1 MKIEKLVLV
10 DDHQMFREIL
20 GEKLNNEKHFKVI
33 HSLGSAGELWQIFPE
48 INKKE
53 EFPLFIL
60 DIDLPDQNGF
70 DILKR
75 IMEINSNHRVIIL
88 SYHDELPFKSKFIK
102 EGARSYIA
110 KSKSYD
116 EILDALYSVSEKGY
130 YYSDDVNHALMDSY
144 LQKHR
149 IQFPY
154 PETAF
159 SDREI
164 AIIKLI
170 CAEKTAKEIATELFI
185 EIKTVESHK
194 SRIMQKLD
202 VKSSI
207 GIVLYAIQSGII

>member
-33 HSLGSAGELWQIFPE
+33 KSLGSAAELWNVFPE
-48 INKKE
+48 ISAKD
-53 EFPLFIL
+53 EFPLIML

-75 IMEINSNHRVIIL
+75 LMEINPNHRVLIL

-102 EGARSYIA
+102 EGARAYIA
-110 KSKSYD
+110 KSKSYE

-144 LQKHR
+144 LHKHR
-149 IQFPY
+149 IQFKY
-154 PETAF
+154 PNVTF
-159 SDREI
+159 SEREI

-170 CAEKTAKEIATELFI
+170 CAEKTAKEIAKELFL
-185 EIKTVESHK
+185 EPKTIESHRT
-194 SRIMQKLD
+194 RILQKLE

-207 GIVLYAIQSGII
+207 GIVLYAIQAGLV

>member
-33 HSLGSAGELWQIFPE
+33 KSLGSAAELWNVLPE
-48 INKKE
+48 ISAKD
-53 EFPLFIL
+53 EFPLIML

-75 IMEINSNHRVIIL
+75 LMEINPNHRVLIL

-102 EGARSYIA
+102 EGARAYIA
-110 KSKSYD
+110 KSKSYE

-144 LQKHR
+144 LHKHR
-149 IQFPY
+149 IQFKY
-154 PETAF
+154 PNVTF
-159 SDREI
+159 SEREI

-170 CAEKTAKEIATELFI
+170 CAEKTAKEIAKELFL
-185 EIKTVESHK
+185 EPKTIESHRT
-194 SRIMQKLD
+194 RILQKLE

-207 GIVLYAIQSGII
+207 GIVLYAIQSGLI

>member
-10 DDHQMFREIL
+10 DDHQMFRDIL

-33 HSLGSAGELWQIFPE
+33 KSLGSAQELWSVFPE
-48 INKKE
+48 INVKE
-53 EFPLFIL
+53 EFPLILL
-60 DIDLPDQNGF
+60 DIDLPDQNGY

-75 IMEINSNHRVIIL
+75 IMEINPNHRVIIL

-110 KSKSYD
+110 KSKSYE

-130 YYSDDVNHALMDSY
+130 YYTDDVNQALMDSY

-149 IQFPY
+149 IHFHY
-154 PETAF
+154 PEASF

-164 AIIKLI
+164 EIIKLI
-170 CAEKTAKEIATELFI
+170 CSEKTAKEIASILFI
-185 EIKTVESHK
+185 EAKTVESHK
-194 SRIMQKLD
+194 ARIMQKLD